1 MAGITHLKQFQKPA
15 LRGLVD
21 ETVNNAPITFADIY
35 MPTEETFDRQFAYN
49 IVKTNNFMAGY
60 IGMGSE
66 PPVVDRNAVA
76 SRMGEIAQF
85 GLQDIVTYEELVA
98 INEARND
105 REEAAMIDKVVV
117 RNIDIVNGTLRLIQL
132 AKLEAMLKGTLSYSG
147 NNVKINFDFGIPA
160 ENKVGLSAGN
170 DFNNADFDIIGFLLA
185 QVQAYSDANS
195 GKIPDEMLVS
205 RELNAKILTNAK
217 IIAEVGRPAG
227 STRVNQEELSELL
240 NSYELPPLRVVS
252 ERKMTYKDNAT
263 GKDVVREFMPVN
275 RIVMISQGVG
285 TYLLGPTLEN
295 DFQPGIYLNN
305 EDLTRP
311 VRSVIETYGAGF
323 PTMENPY
330 LIRHL
335 DVYTP

>member
-1 MAGITHLKQFQKPA
+1 MAGITHLKEFQKPA

-21 ETVNNAPITFADIY
+21 ETVNDAPLTLADRF
-35 MPTEETFDRQFAYN
+35 MPTVETFDRQFAYN
-49 IVKTNNFMAGY
+49 IVKTNNFMASY

-85 GLQDIVTYEELVA
+85 GLQDIITYEELVA

-105 REEAAMIDKVVV
+105 REQAAMIDKVTV

-132 AKLEAMLKGTLSYSG
+132 AKLEAMLKGTHQYSAT
-147 NNVKINFDFGIPA
+147 NVKINFDFGIPA
-160 ENKVGLSAGN
+160 ENKVGLTAGN
-170 DFNNADFDIIGFLLA
+170 DFNKADFDIIGFLLA
-185 QVQAYSDANS
+185 QVQAYADANS
-195 GKIPDEMLVS
+195 GKTPDVLLVS
-205 RELNAKILTNAK
+205 RELNAKMLTNTK
-217 IIAEVGRPAG
+217 IITEAG
-227 STRVNQEELSELL
+227 STSGRINQEALHDLL
-240 NSYELPPLRVVS
+240 NSYELPPIQVVS
-252 ERKMTYKDNAT
+252 QRKMTYRDNAT
-263 GKDVVREFMPVN
+263 GLDIVREFMPVN
-275 RIVMISQGVG
+275 RIVMISEGVG
-285 TYLLGPTLEN
+285 EYLLGPTLEN

-305 EDLTRP
+305 VDLERP

>member
-21 ETVNNAPITFADIY
+21 ETVANAPLTLADAY
-35 MPTEETFDRQFAYN
+35 MPTEETFNRQFAYD

-76 SRMGEIAQF
+76 DRMGEIAQF

-98 INEARND
+98 INEARNS

-132 AKLEAMLKGTLSYSG
+132 AKLEALMKGTLAYSG

-160 ENKVGLSAGN
+160 ENKVGLTAGN
-170 DFNNADFDIIGFLLA
+170 DFNKADFDIIGFLLA
-185 QVQAYSDANS
+185 QVQAYADANS
-195 GKIPDEMLVS
+195 GKTPDEMLVS
-205 RELNAKILTNAK
+205 RELNAKILTNSK

-227 STRVNQEELSELL
+227 STRVSQAEVSELL
-240 NSYELPPLRVVS
+240 NSYELPPLRIVS
-252 ERKMTYKDNAT
+252 DRKMTYKDNAT
-263 GKDVVREFMPVN
+263 GQTIVREYMPVN
-275 RIVMISQGVG
+275 RIVMISEGAG
-285 TYLLGPTLEN
+285 KYLLGPTLEN

-305 EDLTRP
+305 VDLERP
-311 VRSVIETYGAGF
+311 IRSVIETYGAGF
-323 PTMENPY
+323 PTLENPF